1 MRSYRASFGTA
12 DTGVMND
19 GQEIVLRLPPEL
31 ALFLER
37 TVHDVWEHIAG
48 GREIV
53 PGPPELER
61 ELAVLM
67 WDVREALGQS
77 HPYDGARPE
86 SNRSSYVVG

>member
-1 MRSYRASFGTA
+1 MCRPSLRMRSYRASFGTA
-12 DTGVMND
+12 DTGAMND

-61 ELAVLM
+61 ELASA
-67 WDVREALGQS
+67 DVGRARGS
-77 HPYDGARPE
+77 RSVAPIRRGAA
-86 SNRSSYVVG
+86 